1 MEHECAQIEQFHPF
15 YNFENQEL
23 FIIVQT
29 GKAKPE
35 TLESQG
41 FPVAGEEGFEPS
53 AYGFGDRRSAS

>member
-41 FPVAGEEGFEPS
+41 FPVAGEEGFEVGIFVFS
-53 AYGFGDRRSAS
+53 TKK